1 MKESIAPPRSP
12 KFIPPTAPKPTSGK
26 CRVGT
31 RNDVISP
38 INPHGF
44 IEFTEP
50 LIFNIGTTKDLLF
63 YIDKKTKTPNAYFS
77 QTPQQ
82 IVVYVFYSSV
92 LPVPD
97 ATIAQLEAVINN
109 NITPTELERN
119 MYVYLESEITPTKIR
134 NRVIDKGTTTVRQG
148 LFAGKKF
155 LKITYPIVEFS
166 KDFGYNKDIWHFT
179 ASCEIF
185 ESVNRNE
192 FNGLPAMSQQTIQ
205 FLQTDCFECQPD
217 AYPIHQP
224 TNKPS
229 NQLASNIIDS
239 FELPAYNT
247 RGKIGNPKYGN
258 LLLGL
263 SNHTPRNQNNELL
276 HDSVYFKYKGCPIL
290 FVFHYHLVKMDYNG
304 NYFSPLAPAGC
315 YHPMVLRTNFS
326 IVPDIVQ
333 ESLDEEFDGGG
344 DPKSIPYP

>member
-1 MKESIAPPRSP
+1 MKESIAPPRPP
-12 KFIPPTAPKPTSGK
+12 KFTPPTAPKPTSGK

-82 IVVYVFYSSV
+82 IVVYVFFT
-92 LPVPD
+92 LPTPLPI
-97 ATIAQLEAVINN
+97 ATIAELEAVVNN
-109 NITPTELERN
+109 NPLTELERN
-119 MYVYLESEITPTKIR
+119 MYVYLESEITPAKIR
-134 NRVIDKGTTTVRQG
+134 NRVIDKGRTTVRQG
-148 LFAGKKF
+148 TFAGKKF
-155 LKITYPIVEFS
+155 LKINYPIVEFS

-179 ASCEIF
+179 DSTQVF

-205 FLQTDCFECQPD
+205 FLQTDCFECQLD

-258 LLLGL
+258 LLLRD
-263 SNHTPRNQNNELL
+263 SSPTPRNQNNELI
-276 HDSVYFKYKGCPIL
+276 HDSVYFKYKDCPIL

-304 NYFSPLAPAGC
+304 NYLSSLAPAGC
-315 YHPMVLRTNFS
+315 YHPMVLRTNLS